1 TDMNK
6 ETIES
11 VYTEG
16 PVRRVLF
23 VQTFP
28 MIIGALSAVIFN
40 LTDTF
45 FIGKLGSNELSAI
58 SFTFPVIL
66 VVGCIAQG
74 LGMGASAMISRAVG
88 EKNKEKV
95 QQLTTDSLLLTF
107 FVSVLFSI
115 AGLLTIRP
123 LFSFLGASNEIL
135 NLISEYM
142 SIYYFGMI
150 AVLVPRVGNNAIR
163 AKGDVKVPG
172 LIMMIS
178 AITNLV
184 LDPFLIFGIG
194 PFPRMELA
202 GAATSTV
209 IARAVTLIAS
219 ISFLYFR
226 DKLILLKTPDFKS
239 VIKSWKEQLY
249 IGLPVSGVHM
259 LTPVLMGII
268 TRMLSSYGP
277 EIVAAFG
284 VASRIESLV
293 LIFFLAFSSVLGPFI
308 GQNLGAEKMK
318 RIAVSIKF
326 GNQISLVW
334 GFVTFLVMYFLGN
347 LFAVIFSNDPVIVEN
362 TVKYLRIVSSSY
374 AFAGI
379 ITVSVTAFNVL
390 RKPFNSVL
398 IMLFQVFAVFLPL
411 ALIAGYF
418 FRINGIWISVALS
431 NLIIGIMSLIWLG
444 NVIKGELLKSTPGY

>member
-1 TDMNK
+1 MNK

-115 AGLLTIRP
+115 AGLLTICP

-308 GQNLGAEKMK
+308 GQNLGAEKM
-318 RIAVSIKF
+318 
-326 GNQISLVW
+326 GNELQFQSNSEIRFPLCGDLSL
-334 GFVTFLVMYFLGN
+334 FL
-347 LFAVIFSNDPVIVEN
+347 
-362 TVKYLRIVSSSY
+362 
-374 AFAGI
+374 
-379 ITVSVTAFNVL
+379 
-390 RKPFNSVL
+390 
-398 IMLFQVFAVFLPL
+398 
-411 ALIAGYF
+411 
-418 FRINGIWISVALS
+418 
-431 NLIIGIMSLIWLG
+431 
-444 NVIKGELLKSTPGY
+444 

>member
-1 TDMNK
+1 MNK

-45 FIGKLGSNELSAI
+45 FIGKLGSKELSAI

-74 LGMGASAMISRAVG
+74 LSMGASAMISKAVG
-88 EKNKEKV
+88 EKNKYKV
-95 QQLTTDSLLLTF
+95 QQLTTDSLMLTF
-107 FVSVLFSI
+107 IVSVLLSI
-115 AGLLTIRP
+115 VGLLTIRP
-123 LFSFLGASNEIL
+123 LFTFLGASNEIC

-142 SIYYFGMI
+142 TIYYFAMI

-178 AITNLV
+178 ALTNLI

>member
-1 TDMNK
+1 MNK

-347 LFAVIFSNDPVIVEN
+347 QFAVIFSNDPVIVEY

-418 FRINGIWISVALS
+418 FRVNGIWVSVALS
-431 NLIIGIMSLIWLG
+431 NTIIGILSLLWLG
-444 NVIKGELLKSTPGY
+444 NKIKVEMLKSTPGT

>member
-1 TDMNK
+1 MNK

-347 LFAVIFSNDPVIVEN
+347 QFAVIFSNDPVIVEY

-418 FRINGIWISVALS
+418 FRVNGIWVSVALS
-431 NLIIGIMSLIWLG
+431 NTIIGILSLLWLG
-444 NVIKGELLKSTPGY
+444 NKIKVEMLKSTPGY

>member
-1 TDMNK
+1 MNK

>member
-1 TDMNK
+1 MNK

-11 VYTEG
+11 VYTDG
-16 PVRRVLF
+16 PIKRVLL
-23 VQTFP
+23 VGTFP

-45 FIGKLGSNELSAI
+45 FIGKLGAKELSAI

-66 VVGCIAQG
+66 VVGSIAQG

-88 EKNKEKV
+88 EKNRYKV

-107 FVSVLFSI
+107 IVSVIFAV

-123 LFSFLGASNEIL
+123 LFLLLGAPDKIC

-142 SIYYFGMI
+142 TIYYFGLA

-163 AKGDVKVPG
+163 AKGDVKIPG

-178 AITNLV
+178 AVTNMI

-202 GAATSTV
+202 GAAASTL
-209 IARAVTLIAS
+209 IARTVTLIAS

-226 DKLILLKTPDFKS
+226 DKMILLKLPDFKL
-239 VIKSWKEQLY
+239 VIRSWKDQLY

-259 LTPVLMGII
+259 LTPLFMGII

-277 EIVAAFG
+277 EIVASFG

-293 LIFFLAFSSVLGPFI
+293 LILFMAFSSVLGPFI
-308 GQNLGAEKMK
+308 GQNLGAQKMK
-318 RIAVSIKF
+318 RIEASVKF
-326 GNQISLVW
+326 GHQISLVW
-334 GFVTFLVMYFLGN
+334 GFLIFLILFSFGN
-347 LFAVIFSNDPVIVEN
+347 MFVKIFSDNQVIVEN
-362 TVKYLRIVSSSY
+362 AAKYLRIVSSSY
-374 AFAGI
+374 AFAGV
-379 ITVSVTAFNVL
+379 ITVTVTAFNVL

-398 IMLFQVFAVFLPL
+398 IMLIQVFAVFLPL
-411 ALIAGYF
+411 ALIAAF
-418 FRINGIWISVALS
+418 LFRVNGIWVSIALS
-431 NLIIGIMSLIWLG
+431 YTIIGISSGLWLRS
-444 NVIKGELLKSTPGY
+444 VIKREFVQ